1 MPSRSP
7 GLFGRIARV
16 VRPSRANPLG
26 APPSGSS
33 EIDLRLRVQ
42 RLEQMVEALQD
53 QVYRKAQQ
61 DDERF
66 AELHHSVQPEELARA
81 LSEDARKRGI

>member
-7 GLFGRIARV
+7 GLFGRIAGA
-16 VRPSRANPLG
+16 VRASRAKVVG
-26 APPSGSS
+26 APTTESS
-33 EIDLRLRVQ
+33 EIDLRVRLQ

-53 QVYRKAQQ
+53 QVYRRAQQ

-66 AELHHSVQPEELARA
+66 AELHRSVQPDELARA
-81 LSEDARKRGI
+81 LSEDARRRGI